1 MYRYIIKRLVL
12 MIPVILGVSLV
23 VFGILALTPGDP
35 ASIILGSGAT
45 QAELD
50 ALNHELGYDK
60 PVFVRYANWV
70 FDALRGDLG
79 TSYMTKQP
87 IASTV
92 FGKIPISLTIAFNA
106 ILCAAMIGIPVGILS
121 AVKQDSLLDT
131 LPTSLSILLAS
142 VPPFWLG
149 MMLMLI
155 FAVKLGWF
163 PTSGIETWQSYIL
176 PMLTLGI
183 PYSAQQMRFTRSSML
198 ETIRQDYIR
207 TARAKGQKERAI
219 IWKHAMKNALMPVI
233 TIIGVNFGALL
244 GGAVVTE
251 TLFTIPGLGSYIVN
265 GIKQKDVPVVM
276 GGTVVLAIL
285 FSFVMLLVDLL
296 YAFVDPRIKAKY
308 AKKGK

>member
-45 QAELD
+45 QAEMD

-60 PVFVRYANWV
+60 PVVVRYVNWV
-70 FDALRGDLG
+70 FDAVRGDLG

-106 ILCAAMIGIPVGILS
+106 IFCAALLGIPVGILS

-131 LPTSLSILLAS
+131 IPTSISIFLAS
-142 VPPFWLG
+142 LPAFWLG

-155 FAVKLGWF
+155 FAVRLGWF
-163 PTSGIETWQSYIL
+163 PTSGIETWKGYVL

-285 FSFVMLLVDLL
+285 FSFVMLMVDLL

>member
-45 QAELD
+45 QAEMD

-60 PVFVRYANWV
+60 PVIVRYVNWV
-70 FDALRGDLG
+70 FDAIRGDLG

-106 ILCAAMIGIPVGILS
+106 ITCAALLGIPVGILS

-131 LPTSLSILLAS
+131 IPTSISIFLAS
-142 VPPFWLG
+142 LPAFWLG

-155 FAVKLGWF
+155 FAVRLGWF

>member
-45 QAELD
+45 QAEMD

-60 PVFVRYANWV
+60 PVVVRYANWV

-131 LPTSLSILLAS
+131 LPTSLSIFLAS

-207 TARAKGQKERAI
+207 TARAKGASEKIVI
-219 IWKHAMKNALMPVI
+219 IRHALTNALLPVI
-233 TIIGVNFGALL
+233 TVLGMNFSGML
-244 GGAVVTE
+244 GGAVIAE
-251 TLFTIPGLGSYIVN
+251 TVFAMPGVGQYIVQA
-265 GIKQKDVPVVM
+265 IRQKDDPVVLSCTLM
-276 GGTVVLAIL
+276 LATLNCLI
-285 FSFVMLLVDLL
+285 MLLVDII
-296 YAFVDPRIKAKY
+296 YAFVDPRIKARF
-308 AKKGK
+308 ASKKG

>member
-1 MYRYIIKRLVL
+1 MYRYIAKRLVL

-35 ASIILGSGAT
+35 ASTILGSGAT
-45 QAELD
+45 QAEID

-60 PVFVRYANWV
+60 PVIVRYFNWV

-106 ILCAAMIGIPVGILS
+106 IFCAALLGIPVGILS

-131 LPTSLSILLAS
+131 IPTSISIFLAS
-142 VPPFWLG
+142 LPAFWLG

-155 FAVKLGWF
+155 FAVRLGWF
-163 PTSGIETWQSYIL
+163 PTSGIETWKGYVL

>member
-1 MYRYIIKRLVL
+1 MYRYIAKRLVL

-35 ASIILGSGAT
+35 ASTILGSGAT
-45 QAELD
+45 QAEID

-60 PVFVRYANWV
+60 PVIVRYFNWV
-70 FDALRGDLG
+70 FDAIRGDLG

-106 ILCAAMIGIPVGILS
+106 IFCAALLGIPVGILS

-131 LPTSLSILLAS
+131 IPTSISIFLAS
-142 VPPFWLG
+142 LPAFWLG

-155 FAVKLGWF
+155 FAVRLGWF
-163 PTSGIETWQSYIL
+163 PTSGIETWKGYVL

-308 AKKGK
+308 SKKGK